1 VPKSAKPLLISLISM
16 GKIIFSISLDKELF
30 QKLEDQRGLIPRSIF
45 LEHLLKKLIEEQ
57 KIKGNN

>member
-1 VPKSAKPLLISLISM
+1 M